1 MTSGSKKAYI
11 YGFDPSLTASLKE
24 IMYFAGAD
32 PIEVEDLAGFSKIF
46 KKEPPDLLVMSMET
60 LEMLDFQIMVGSDPQ
75 FDKVALLVGVR
86 DVFQTT
92 LRKMLETC
100 ATDFFLIPQPYHLKR
115 LVMAILSKN
124 PWKEVPVS
132 IGKVLLSD
140 TNLERR
146 IALARSLRIAKFD
159 VSFAESAEDLRAK
172 ISSEHTF
179 RIILSSMNIGME
191 DAIAIFRR
199 AYENPEQKRVPWLIY
214 ETHELLANV
223 KSDAPKE
230 LVRIGSELSPETIAF
245 HVQSILSTPLREL
258 RRSERL
264 PYFTPVKCT
273 IERINEEI
281 WGYSTDISEDG
292 IYIRTLVPPPPDT
305 MLTITFKAPT
315 AEGMAQMGARVAWRK
330 EYGDAGSPSKPP
342 GFGVQIAR
350 ISVPDR
356 AAIHAGYKLL
366 LDARKPSAENAP

>member
-1 MTSGSKKAYI
+1 MTIGSKKAYI

-24 IMYFAGAD
+24 ILYFAGAD

-86 DVFQTT
+86 DVFQAT

-132 IGKVLLSD
+132 NGKILLAD
-140 TNLERR
+140 ANLERR

-159 VSFAESAEDLRAK
+159 VNFSEAPEDLRQK
-172 ISSEHTF
+172 IASDHAF
-179 RIILSSMNIGME
+179 RLVLSSMNIGME

-199 AYENPEQKRVPWLIY
+199 SFESTEHKRVPWLIY
-214 ETHELLANV
+214 ETHELLANI
-223 KSDAPKE
+223 KGDAPRE
-230 LVRIGSELSPETIAF
+230 LVRIGTELSPDTIAF
-245 HVQSILSTPLREL
+245 HVQNILSAPLKEL

-264 PYFTPVKCT
+264 PYFTPVKCI
-273 IERINEEI
+273 IERVNEEI

-305 MLTITFKAPT
+305 MLTITFRAPT
-315 AEGMAQMGARVAWRK
+315 AEGMVQVGARVAWRK
-330 EYGDAGSPSKPP
+330 EYGEMGSPSKPP
-342 GFGVQIAR
+342 GFGIQFAR

-356 AAIHAGYKLL
+356 AAIHAGYRLL
-366 LDARKPSAENAP
+366 LDARKPSAESAP